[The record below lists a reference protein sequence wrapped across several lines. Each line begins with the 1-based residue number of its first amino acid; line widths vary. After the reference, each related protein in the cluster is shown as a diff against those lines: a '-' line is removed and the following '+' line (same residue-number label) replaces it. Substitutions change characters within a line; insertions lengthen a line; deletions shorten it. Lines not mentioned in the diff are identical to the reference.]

1 MLESAGLAILAFLV
15 LLSMGMPIGFTML
28 LVGFLG
34 LYLTRGGQVAYAT
47 LGLAP
52 YSAAANAMLIVI
64 PLFILSGQI
73 AFASGISN
81 DAYET
86 AYRWLGKL
94 KGGLAMATVAA
105 CAAFAATSG
114 SSVATAA
121 TVGKIAIPQMRRF
134 GYSDVFATGT
144 VAAGGLLGIMI
155 PPSITMVIY
164 GIVTETSIGKLL
176 ISGVVPGILTALI
189 FCLGIGVVAHFRPQ
203 MAPPG
208 PSFSWK
214 ERFGSLYKGWGIIAL
229 FLVICGGIYTGIFT
243 ASEAAA
249 AGAFFALLL
258 AIVRRTSL
266 RALYESFGEGAR
278 TTAMIFMVLVG
289 AAVFNQFITITGTAT
304 VISQFIGGLPL
315 GKFGILAL
323 ILFFYLPLGMFLDP
337 ISIMLVTLPI
347 TFAIVVKGLGFD
359 AIWYG
364 VIITKMMEIANI
376 TPPVGFNVYII
387 KGIAPEVPLY
397 RIFQG
402 AGMFVALELIT
413 LVILVLFPEISIWL
427 PSQVAR

>member
-15 LLSMGMPIGFTML
+15 LLATGMPIGFTML

-52 YSAAANAMLIVI
+52 YSAAANALLIVI
-64 PLFILSGQI
+64 PLFILTGQI

-81 DAYET
+81 DAYEV
-86 AYRWLGKL
+86 AYRWLGRM
-94 KGGLAMATVAA
+94 KGGLGMATIAA

-134 GYSDVFATGT
+134 GYSDVLATGT

-176 ISGVVPGILTALI
+176 ISGIFPGILTAII
-189 FCLGIGVVAHFRPQ
+189 FCLGIGVVAHFRPH

-229 FLVICGGIYTGIFT
+229 FLVLCGGIYTGIFT
-243 ASEAAA
+243 PTEAAA

-258 AIVRRTSL
+258 AIVRRTPL
-266 RALYESFGEGAR
+266 RVLYDSFSEGAR
-278 TTAMIFMVLVG
+278 TTAMIFM
-289 AAVFNQFITITGTAT
+289 
-304 VISQFIGGLPL
+304 GL
-315 GKFGILAL
+315 
-323 ILFFYLPLGMFLDP
+323 
-337 ISIMLVTLPI
+337 
-347 TFAIVVKGLGFD
+347 
-359 AIWYG
+359 
-364 VIITKMMEIANI
+364 
-376 TPPVGFNVYII
+376 
-387 KGIAPEVPLY
+387 
-397 RIFQG
+397 
-402 AGMFVALELIT
+402 
-413 LVILVLFPEISIWL
+413 
-427 PSQVAR
+427 